1 MKRFWCLF
9 FMFWPLLALYVCWIA
24 PERGW
29 WFPGMGGAQANYAGP
44 EDGAAMSPLGQRI
57 DDLFYMILIVTTFT
71 FVFTQIGLGYALWTG
86 ARRTDPGNTT
96 RAWFTHGSHNL
107 EVIWSIV
114 PAGILLYIA
123 LYQFDVWREFRMRP
137 YFPQAQLNAA
147 LNKVGLDPAASPGAS
162 QALAEVTARQFEW
175 RIRYPGFDADGN
187 LLPLLPD
194 PQPTDLYAVNDLHLP
209 SGVPVMI
216 QLRSG
221 DVQHAF
227 FLPELRV
234 KQDAVPG
241 LVIPVWFQ
249 ASESRT
255 YTLLCAELCGWGH
268 YKMKARFVAEP
279 AEDWLAW
286 LRELQQ
292 QQNFDGVVAPAET
305 TAAE

>member
-1 MKRFWCLF
+1 MKRFWCIF

-24 PERGW
+24 PDPEQGW
-29 WFPGMGGAQANYAGP
+29 WFPGSKAPTAAYAGP
-44 EDGAAMSPLGQRI
+44 EGGAAMSPLGARI
-57 DDLFYMILIVTTFT
+57 DDLFYMILIVTTVVFI
-71 FVFTQIGLGYALWTG
+71 FTQIGLGYVLWTG
-86 ARRTDPGNTT
+86 AGRTENNT

-123 LYQFDVWREFRMRP
+123 LYQMDVWAEFRMRP
-137 YFPQAQLNAA
+137 FFPQAQMNSVLGR
-147 LNKVGLDPAASPGAS
+147 VGVDADATPGATR
-162 QALAEVTARQFEW
+162 ALAEVTARQFEW
-175 RIRYPGFDADGN
+175 RIRYPGFDAQGN
-187 LLPLLPD
+187 LLPLMND

-209 SGVPVMI
+209 SGAPVMI

-221 DVQHAF
+221 DVQHSF

-241 LVIPVWFQ
+241 LVIPVWFE
-249 ASESRT
+249 ASKSDT

-279 AEDWLAW
+279 AEEWLEW
-286 LRELQQ
+286 LRELQRE
-292 QQNFDGVVAPAET
+292 QNFDGVPLPAESDPN
-305 TAAE
+305 

>member
-9 FMFWPLLALYVCWIA
+9 FMFWPLLALYVCWIS
-24 PERGW
+24 PEQGW
-29 WFPGMGGAQANYAGP
+29 WFPGTGPATADYAGP
-44 EDGAAMSPLGQRI
+44 AGGAAMSPLGQRI
-57 DDLFYMILIVTTFT
+57 DDLYYMILIVTTAT
-71 FVFTQIGLGYALWTG
+71 FIFTQIGLGYVLWTG

-96 RAWFTHGSHNL
+96 RAWFSHGSHNL

-123 LYQFDVWREFRMRP
+123 LYQMDVWAEFRMRP
-137 YFPQAQLNAA
+137 FFPNTQINSVLG
-147 LNKVGLDPAASPGAS
+147 KVGVNAEATPGAT

-175 RIRYPGFDADGN
+175 RIRYPGFDEDGN
-187 LLPLLPD
+187 LLPLMAE

-209 SGVPVMI
+209 SGAPVMI

-221 DVQHAF
+221 DVQHSF

-241 LVIPVWFQ
+241 LTIPVWFE
-249 ASESRT
+249 ASESDS

-279 AEDWLAW
+279 ADDWVEWMRQLHQ
-286 LRELQQ
+286 E
-292 QQNFDGVVAPAET
+292 QNFDGVPSASDDET
-305 TAAE
+305 E

>member
-9 FMFWPLLALYVCWIA
+9 FMFWPLLAVYLCWIA

-29 WFPGMGGAQANYAGP
+29 WFPS
-44 EDGAAMSPLGQRI
+44 AAMSPLGQRI
-57 DDLFYMILIVTTFT
+57 DDLFYMILIVTTVT
-71 FVFTQIGLGYALWTG
+71 FIFTQIGLGYVLWTG
-86 ARRTDPGNTT
+86 ATRTDPGNTT

-137 YFPQAQLNAA
+137 YFPQAQINAA
-147 LNKVGLDPAASPGAS
+147 LSKVGVNAEKSPGAT

-187 LLPLLPD
+187 LLPLMTE

-209 SGVPVMI
+209 SGAPVMI

-221 DVQHAF
+221 DVQHSF
-227 FLPELRV
+227 FLPELRATGRRARPGDSRV
-234 KQDAVPG
+234 VRSQRKQHVQPAVRRTVRLGPLQNESPVRRRAGGRLAG
-241 LVIPVWFQ
+241 L
-249 ASESRT
+249 A
-255 YTLLCAELCGWGH
+255 
-268 YKMKARFVAEP
+268 ARAARVAE
-279 AEDWLAW
+279 
-286 LRELQQ
+286 
-292 QQNFDGVVAPAET
+292 F
-305 TAAE
+305 